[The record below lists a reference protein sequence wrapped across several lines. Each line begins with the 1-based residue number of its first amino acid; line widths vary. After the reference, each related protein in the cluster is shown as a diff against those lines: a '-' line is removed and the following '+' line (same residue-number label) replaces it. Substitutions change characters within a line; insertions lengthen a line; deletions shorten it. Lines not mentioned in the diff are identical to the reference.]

1 MAGGVELENTGQ
13 SLTSVATRCLAWRG
27 GIIASFFLAWR
38 VDIIEPHF
46 LAWRGDIYF
55 IAKRC
60 LAWRGNF
67 KLTTRFL
74 AWEDGYVHVGHTF

>member
-1 MAGGVELENTGQ
+1 MREAPQSPSIIIGEMAGGVELENTGQ

-27 GIIASFFLAWR
+27 GIIASFFWLGEL
-38 VDIIEPHF
+38 ILSSHIF

-67 KLTTRFL
+67 
-74 AWEDGYVHVGHTF
+74 